1 MILQE
6 NGEDI
11 NIPNVV
17 NKLKS
22 SKPNN
27 YVTGI
32 VLVVSQQLV
41 EETSNESRQK
51 SNMRR
56 IAEAVYVEGS
66 LTINNPLVCWV
77 TNCE

>member
-11 NIPNVV
+11 SIPNVV

-27 YVTGI
+27 YATGI
-32 VLVVSQQLV
+32 VSVVHHS
-41 EETSNESRQK
+41 K
-51 SNMRR
+51 YRR
-56 IAEAVYVEGS
+56 RKMKIGRNQ
-66 LTINNPLVCWV
+66 T
-77 TNCE
+77 

>member
-17 NKLKS
+17 NTLKS

-32 VLVVSQQLV
+32 VLVVHHS
-41 EETSNESRQK
+41 K
-51 SNMRR
+51 YRR
-56 IAEAVYVEGS
+56 
-66 LTINNPLVCWV
+66 LTMKIGRNQIRDW
-77 TNCE
+77 NC

>member
-32 VLVVSQQLV
+32 VLVVSQ
-41 EETSNESRQK
+41 
-51 SNMRR
+51 
-56 IAEAVYVEGS
+56 
-66 LTINNPLVCWV
+66 
-77 TNCE
+77 

>member
-22 SKPNN
+22 SKLNN

-32 VLVVSQQLV
+32 VLVVHHSKYKRLKMKIGRNQ
-41 EETSNESRQK
+41 
-51 SNMRR
+51 
-56 IAEAVYVEGS
+56 I
-66 LTINNPLVCWV
+66 
-77 TNCE
+77 